1 MKLHHLRYF
10 AVLAEELH
18 FGRAAQRLSMTQPP
32 LSNAIRALEDSIG
45 ARLLERDNKQVRL
58 TAAGAA
64 LLQEVGPILDRIANA
79 SQLAQAVA
87 SGLRGRLDIGVTG
100 SMLYRGAPAI
110 VQRFTQTTPGVELTL
125 HEMSSAEQLQ
135 CLQRE
140 QLHAGFVN
148 ARGVGEPLQA
158 LALTED
164 PFVVC
169 LPDAHRLARTRAVAL
184 KRLAQE
190 PFVMF
195 SRDVAPAYHDNV
207 LALFERAGIQPR
219 TVHAA
224 RQWLTVM
231 AMVAQGLGIALA
243 PQSLAQSRFHG
254 VRFVKLSGT
263 GVTSPA
269 LFVWNPNHLSPALH
283 ALVDAA
289 RAHTRSG

>member
-32 LSNAIRALEDSIG
+32 LSNAIRALEDSVG

-110 VQRFTQTTPGVELTL
+110 VQRFAQTTPGVELTL

-135 CLQRE
+135 WLQRE

-148 ARGVGEPLQA
+148 ARGVGEPLQSIA
-158 LALTED
+158 LSED

-169 LPDAHRLARTRAVAL
+169 LPDAHPLAHARSVGL
-184 KRLAQE
+184 KQLAQE

-195 SRDVAPAYHDNV
+195 ARDVAPANHDNV
-207 LALFERAGIQPR
+207 LALFERAGVQPR

-231 AMVAQGLGIALA
+231 AMVAQGLGISLV
-243 PQSLAQSRFHG
+243 PQSLAQSRFHD
-254 VRFVKLSGT
+254 VRFVKLSGA

-269 LFVWNPNHLSPALH
+269 LFVWNPNHLSPALG

-289 RAHTRSG
+289 RAHPRRA